1 MSDRKKV
8 VALGFFDG
16 VHLGHAALLNRAKEV
31 AEKLDMEP
39 AMLTFDRHPDELVT
53 GKVMALINSAED
65 REYIVSRWFGINEII
80 TIHFDLEMMKMPWRE
95 FVDMVRERYSAE
107 YFVVGHDFRFG
118 FKGEGTAEKLQELG
132 KELGFGC
139 DIMPKVELD
148 GVTVSSTY
156 IRELVATGRIEEANR
171 FLGHP
176 HLLTGTV
183 RHGFKLGRKMGTP
196 TINQKFED
204 NIIVPRHG
212 VYAAKL
218 GVIGEE
224 EIYPAVTNIGIRPTV
239 SGDKAVSVES
249 YLLDFDR
256 DVYDRHVV
264 CLFYSFM
271 RPEVKFDSI
280 DELSER
286 IKADAL
292 TAKKIVENM

>member
-1 MSDRKKV
+1 MCNSKKV

-16 VHLGHAALLNRAKEV
+16 VHLGHAALLNQARKV
-31 AEKLDMEP
+31 AEELNIEP

-53 GKVMALINSAED
+53 GKPMALINSAED
-65 REYIVSRWFGINEII
+65 REYIVSRWFGINKII
-80 TIHFDLEMMKMPWRE
+80 TIHFDRDMMQLPWRD
-95 FVDMVRERYSAE
+95 FVDMVMETYGAV

-132 KELGFGC
+132 KERGFGC

-148 GVTVSSTY
+148 GVTVSSTH
-156 IRELVATGRIEEANR
+156 IRELIADGRIEEANR

-176 HLLTGTV
+176 HLLTGIV
-183 RHGFKLGRKMGTP
+183 HHGFKLGRTLGTP
-196 TINQKFED
+196 TINQKFNE
-204 NIIVPRHG
+204 NIIIPRFC
-212 VYAAKL
+212 VYAARL

-224 EIYPAVTNIGIRPTV
+224 EIYPAVTNIGVRPTV

-256 DVYDRHVV
+256 DVYDKRVV
-264 CLFYSFM
+264 CLFYKFM
-271 RPEVKFDSI
+271 RPEMKFTGVE
-280 DELSER
+280 ELGAR
-286 IKADAL
+286 IKADAV

>member
-1 MSDRKKV
+1 MKNTIY
-8 VALGFFDG
+8 ALGFFDG
-16 VHLGHAALLNRAKEV
+16 VHLGHAALLNRANAVAKE
-31 AEKLDMEP
+31 LNIEP
-39 AMLTFDRHPDELVT
+39 AVLTFDRHPDELVS
-53 GKVMALINSAED
+53 GKPMALINSAED
-65 REYIVSRWFGINEII
+65 REYIVSRWFGIDEVI
-80 TIHFDLEMMKMPWRE
+80 TIHFDHDMMQMPWRD
-95 FVDMVRERYSAE
+95 FVDMVRETYGAVH
-107 YFVVGHDFRFG
+107 FVVGHDFRFG
-118 FKGEGTAEKLQELG
+118 FKGEGTAEKLKALG
-132 KELGFGC
+132 EEQGFGC

-156 IRELVATGRIEEANR
+156 IRELVADGRIEEANR

-176 HLLTGTV
+176 HLLTGIV

-196 TINQKFED
+196 TINQKFDE

-256 DVYDRHVV
+256 DVYDIRVV

-271 RPEVKFDSI
+271 RPEMKFDSI
-280 DELSER
+280 DELGER

>member
-1 MSDRKKV
+1 MLDSKKV

-16 VHLGHAALLNRAKEV
+16 VHLGHAALLNRANAVAKE
-31 AEKLDMEP
+31 LDIEP
-39 AMLTFDRHPDELVT
+39 AVLTFDRHPDELVS
-53 GKVMALINSAED
+53 GKPMALINSAED
-65 REYIVSRWFGINEII
+65 REYIVSRWFGIEKVI
-80 TIHFDLEMMKMPWRE
+80 TIHFDRDMMQMPWRD
-95 FVDMVRERYSAE
+95 FVDMVMETYGAVH
-107 YFVVGHDFRFG
+107 FVVGHDFRFG
-118 FKGEGTAEKLQELG
+118 FKGEGTAEKLKALG
-132 KELGFGC
+132 EEQGFGC

-156 IRELVATGRIEEANR
+156 IRELVADGRIEEANR

-183 RHGFKLGRKMGTP
+183 RHGFKLGRKLGTP
-196 TINQKFED
+196 TINQKFEE

-256 DVYDRHVV
+256 DVYDMRVV

-271 RPEVKFDSI
+271 RPEMKFGSI
-280 DELSER
+280 DELGAR
-286 IKADAL
+286 IKADAI

>member
-1 MSDRKKV
+1 MCDSKRV

-16 VHLGHAALLNRAKEV
+16 VHLGHAALLNRAREV
-31 AEKLDMEP
+31 AEELNTEP
-39 AMLTFDRHPDELVT
+39 AMLTFDSHPDELVT
-53 GKVMALINSAED
+53 GKPVELINSAED
-65 REYIVSRWFGINEII
+65 REYIVSRWFGINKII
-80 TIHFDLEMMKMPWRE
+80 TIHFDRAMMQMPWRD
-95 FVDMVRERYSAE
+95 FTQMVMERYGAVH
-107 YFVVGHDFRFG
+107 FVVGHDFRFG
-118 FKGEGTAEKLQELG
+118 FRGEGTAEKLKALG
-132 KELGFGC
+132 TERGFGC
-139 DIMPKVELD
+139 DIMPKVEID

-156 IRELVATGRIEEANR
+156 IRELVTEGRIEEANR

-183 RHGFKLGRKMGTP
+183 RHGFKLGRRLGTP

-204 NIIVPRHG
+204 NVIVPRCG

-224 EIYPAVTNIGIRPTV
+224 EIYPAVTNIGVRPTV

-256 DVYDRHVV
+256 DVYDKRVV
-264 CLFYSFM
+264 CELYAFM
-271 RPEVKFDSI
+271 RPEMKFSSI
-280 DELSER
+280 DELGQR
-286 IKADAL
+286 IKADAQ